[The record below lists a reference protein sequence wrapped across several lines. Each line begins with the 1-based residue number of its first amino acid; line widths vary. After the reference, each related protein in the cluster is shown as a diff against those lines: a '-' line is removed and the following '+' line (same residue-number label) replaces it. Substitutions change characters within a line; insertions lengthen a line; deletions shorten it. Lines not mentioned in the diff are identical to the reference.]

1 MPLLY
6 SCMEYIDP
14 KLLEKYAA
22 GQCSESEIIAVEKW
36 LNDQQNLP
44 SIEASVFTAEEHQET
59 EAFLWSQIE
68 ARRHVNKRKFFIFN
82 SRFGA
87 AIAACMVMAIATI
100 FYLAYRSKSN
110 VPELITFQAKN
121 GHIDTLLLT
130 DGSRVILNAGAKLI
144 YPKEF
149 SGVSREIQLLEGEA
163 FFEVQKNPAKPF
175 IVHTDSTEVKV
186 LGTKFNINKSGNK
199 ISVILK
205 EGKVAFKKGKDAV
218 ILLPGQRAMYSAAN
232 GISMPDQVN
241 LNQYLSWRAGV
252 LWFEDRPMDEVLDA
266 LGKRYDLKFVVKQ
279 HHINQL
285 LFTGKIKTENA
296 AEALKLI
303 MLSSNLHFKS
313 VGDRTINV
321 Y

>member
-22 GQCSESEIIAVEKW
+22 GQCSESEIVMVEKW
-36 LNDQQNLP
+36 LNDQQDLP
-44 SIEASVFTAEEHQET
+44 LIEASAFTAAEHQET
-59 EAFLWSQIE
+59 EAFLWSRIE
-68 ARRHVNKRKFFIFN
+68 SGRRINKNKFIIFN
-82 SRFGA
+82 SGFGA
-87 AIAACMVMAIATI
+87 AIAACMVMAIAAI
-100 FYLAYRSKSN
+100 FYLTYRSKSN
-110 VPELITFQAKN
+110 SSNLITLQAKSA
-121 GHIDTLLLT
+121 HIDTLMLA

-149 SGVSREIQLLEGEA
+149 IGASREIQLLEGEA

-186 LGTKFNINKSGNK
+186 LGTKFNINKSRSK

-218 ILLPGQRAMYSAAN
+218 ILLPGQRAVYSNAN
-232 GISMPDQVN
+232 GISTPDQVN
-241 LNQYLSWRAGV
+241 LNQYLSWRAGT

-266 LGKRYDLKFVVKQ
+266 LEKRYDLNFVVKQ
-279 HHINQL
+279 PHINKL
-285 LFTGKIKTENA
+285 LFTGKIKSENA

-303 MLSSNLHFKS
+303 MLSSNLRFKS
-313 VGDRTINV
+313 SGDRTINV